1 MLNEKTRNEF
11 PRYVPL
17 WRNPRFTS
25 FTTGHSITMDS
36 LEEKAESGHVRICTC
51 VYVYNPRFSDTPLPP
66 PLFFKNEIVIWF
78 CLRSKYMHINFEL
91 NVAFV
96 WIRWSIKLNIY
107 ITGTHCFLYMQPHQ
121 DQEWRGLHVLFFNRE
136 LDLDIYTRSGFST
149 VFNPLKL
156 SEEITYLTTL
166 HEKKGSIYINYY
178 QNQSLQTRYMLL
190 FLSIYFKIKR
200 YDKF

>member
-1 MLNEKTRNEF
+1 MILSKIEVHAYKLRTECGVRLNSMVNKVEYLYHRHALFSLHGATSR
-11 PRYVPL
+11 PRMKRL
-17 WRNPRFTS
+17 ARS
-25 FTTGHSITMDS
+25 FYLIANLTQ
-36 LEEKAESGHVRICTC
+36 
-51 VYVYNPRFSDTPLPP
+51 
-66 PLFFKNEIVIWF
+66 
-78 CLRSKYMHINFEL
+78 
-91 NVAFV
+91 
-96 WIRWSIKLNIY
+96 IY
-107 ITGTHCFLYMQPHQ
+107 KSH
-121 DQEWRGLHVLFFNRE
+121 
-136 LDLDIYTRSGFST
+136 IYTRSGFST

>member
-1 MLNEKTRNEF
+1 M
-11 PRYVPL
+11 
-17 WRNPRFTS
+17 
-25 FTTGHSITMDS
+25 
-36 LEEKAESGHVRICTC
+36 SGFVHVCMCTILDLAIHP
-51 VYVYNPRFSDTPLPP
+51 YPP

-107 ITGTHCFLYMQPHQ
+107 ITGTHCFLYMEPHQ
-121 DQEWRGLHVLFFNRE
+121 DQERRGLHVLFFNRE
-136 LDLDIYTRSGFST
+136 LNLDIQESHLYRSGFST

>member
-36 LEEKAESGHVRICTC
+36 LEEKPESGHVRICTC

-66 PLFFKNEIVIWF
+66 PPPFFKKNEIVIWF

-107 ITGTHCFLYMQPHQ
+107 ITGTHCFLYMEPHQ
-121 DQEWRGLHVLFFNRE
+121 DQEWRDLHVLFFNRE
-136 LDLDIYTRSGFST
+136 LNLDIQESHLYTIRFFHRFQPT
-149 VFNPLKL
+149 QIIWRNHL
-156 SEEITYLTTL
+156 SDYFAR
-166 HEKKGSIYINYY
+166 EKGIYIY
-178 QNQSLQTRYMLL
+178 
-190 FLSIYFKIKR
+190 K
-200 YDKF
+200 